1 MPSDRVLAAR
11 RKSILTRHRPADDP
25 ELLEVSRDHAA
36 MLLEE
41 YVAKI
46 VSSAPPFT
54 ESQRARISALLAPA
68 ADVAA

>member
-1 MPSDRVLAAR
+1 MPTDRISAAR
-11 RKSILTRHRPADDP
+11 RKAILTRHRTADDP
-25 ELLEVSRDHAA
+25 ELLEVTRDHAA
-36 MLLEE
+36 LLIEA

-46 VSSAPPFT
+46 VESAPPFT

>member
-1 MPSDRVLAAR
+1 MAVLG
-11 RKSILTRHRPADDP
+11 RHREANDP
-25 ELLEVSRDHAA
+25 DLIQATSNWAEEAIA
-36 MLLEE
+36 E

-46 VSSAPPFT
+46 VESAPPFT